1 MQSLIRPQGLEK
13 NAKLITV
20 GPTSIPDFRVYYKRV
35 MVQYLCTYNS
45 TFKLMFNIAAAG
57 KLSRRASPVFEKKK
71 ESMQCSVADGCIGHW
86 WTNTFETLLEERSL
100 SMQQLE
106 LDLVPTLQMFCM
118 QFLQMYVCDP
128 NPQTTL
134 SNFNSLKPVIKKRHF
149 NAVFTVFQK
158 GFLHVFVCNF

>member
-1 MQSLIRPQGLEK
+1 MVLPVLPKAAPLLQTRH
-13 NAKLITV
+13 
-20 GPTSIPDFRVYYKRV
+20 VYYKRV

-106 LDLVPTLQMFCM
+106 LDLVPNIRFHENRNGHKVMMAINGYPLIDIFECTEYQLIHLAKKIFRKFPKIA
-118 QFLQMYVCDP
+118 FLEFILIL
-128 NPQTTL
+128 PQ
-134 SNFNSLKPVIKKRHF
+134 
-149 NAVFTVFQK
+149 VFYLVDSTEI
-158 GFLHVFVCNF
+158 